1 MLFRSVGQG
10 DCIHIRSGEGKNYL
24 IDGGSS
30 TKKEVMEYQ
39 ILPYLKYK
47 GINCLEAVF
56 VTHSDGDHCSGI
68 LDLLEGYADAG
79 LKVERIILPHI
90 GRESVDEKY
99 REIEELARQQEI
111 EVLYMHQ
118 GQRIADG
125 EMEIVCMHPDSG
137 YETKEANEY
146 SLVLLVAYQGFTGLF
161 TGDVEGAG
169 EESMWGYMQEY
180 MQKYAGESGVDDC
193 NVTLLKVAHHG
204 SNYSTGEEMLNRLR
218 PRIALISCGKDN
230 RYGHPHEEL
239 LERLERAGSRIYDTP
254 GYGAVTVEKK
264 EPKIWQKI
272 RTKIGTK
279 IRIETFRVEGK

>member
-1 MLFRSVGQG
+1 M
-10 DCIHIRSGEGKNYL
+10 
-24 IDGGSS
+24 
-30 TKKEVMEYQ
+30 
-39 ILPYLKYK
+39 
-47 GINCLEAVF
+47 
-56 VTHSDGDHCSGI
+56 
-68 LDLLEGYADAG
+68 
-79 LKVERIILPHI
+79 
-90 GRESVDEKY
+90 
-99 REIEELARQQEI
+99 
-111 EVLYMHQ
+111 
-118 GQRIADG
+118 
-125 EMEIVCMHPDSG
+125 
-137 YETKEANEY
+137 
-146 SLVLLVAYQGFTGLF
+146 LLVAYQGFTGLF

>member
-1 MLFRSVGQG
+1 
-10 DCIHIRSGEGKNYL
+10 
-24 IDGGSS
+24 
-30 TKKEVMEYQ
+30 
-39 ILPYLKYK
+39 
-47 GINCLEAVF
+47 
-56 VTHSDGDHCSGI
+56 
-68 LDLLEGYADAG
+68 
-79 LKVERIILPHI
+79 
-90 GRESVDEKY
+90 
-99 REIEELARQQEI
+99 
-111 EVLYMHQ
+111 
-118 GQRIADG
+118 
-125 EMEIVCMHPDSG
+125 
-137 YETKEANEY
+137 
-146 SLVLLVAYQGFTGLF
+146 
-161 TGDVEGAG
+161 
-169 EESMWGYMQEY
+169 MWGYMQEY

-272 RTKIGTK
+272 RTKIRTK